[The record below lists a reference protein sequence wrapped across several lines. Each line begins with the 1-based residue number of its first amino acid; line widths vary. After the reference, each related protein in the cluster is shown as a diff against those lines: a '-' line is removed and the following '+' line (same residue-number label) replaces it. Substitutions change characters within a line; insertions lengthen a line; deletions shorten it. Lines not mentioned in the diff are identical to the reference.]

1 MEVRPLV
8 LTLLGESMTTRL
20 LALAVSSV
28 VAVPLSALAQGS
40 SVQIYGTL
48 NVDFEN
54 VQTSGATAV
63 SPLPAGQLGA
73 TPTGVNSS
81 SRNRVTS
88 NSSNIGFKGVED
100 VGGGL
105 SVVFQVESAVGVDNQ
120 ATFSANTASGSAVG
134 GGFATRNTNVGV
146 VGPFGTVFYGQ
157 WDTPY
162 KAISGAVDPLYFTGI
177 AYTGAIIG
185 TPGFGIGP
193 VTNGNVTLSADG
205 RSYANA
211 VNASFERRQ
220 GNSVQYWSPNFSGL
234 KARIVY
240 SANEGKSSNSPAVTQ
255 VNPTIFGL
263 SAEFETGS
271 VYVAWGYE
279 RHDDYFGLGAI
290 APAAQAVPVAA
301 VGGVPSASSRD
312 TGNKFVA
319 RYTLGNTE
327 VGAIYERL
335 KYDQTNGT
343 AAASAFKSYD
353 RNAYAVTLVHKIGAG
368 AVRAL
373 YGRGQEGGCTLVGGG
388 ACSAS
393 GLGAQQYTLGYS
405 YQLSTRTDLYGFYTR
420 IINDE
425 HATYQ
430 FANAAGIGATA
441 GADNLGFG
449 LGIRH
454 TF

>member
-193 VTNGNVTLSADG
+193 VTNGNVTLNAAG
-205 RSYANA
+205 TAFANTA
-211 VNASFERRQ
+211 NASFERRQ
-220 GNSVQYWSPNFSGL
+220 GNSVQYWTPNFDSL
-234 KARIVY
+234 SAKVAY
-240 SANEGKSSNSPAVTQ
+240 STNEGKTASSGTLTQ
-255 VNPTIFGL
+255 INPSIW
-263 SAEFETGS
+263 SANFEYEKGPL
-271 VYVAWGYE
+271 YLGYGYE
-279 RHDDYFGLGAI
+279 LHKDYFGLGAI
-290 APAAQAVPVAA
+290 VPAAQAIPVAA
-301 VGGVPSASSRD
+301 SGGSPAASSRD
-312 TGNKFVA
+312 TGLKVVA
-319 RYTLGNTE
+319 RYGFGTTRLG
-327 VGAIYERL
+327 VIYEQL
-335 KYDQTNGT
+335 KYEQQNSI
-343 AAASAFKSYD
+343 AAATAFQSYT
-353 RNAYAVTLVHKIGAG
+353 RNAYAFTATHEIGPGTFRGLYA
-368 AVRAL
+368 RAQSGSCSL
-373 YGRGQEGGCTLVGGG
+373 AGGG
-388 ACSAS
+388 ACLTS
-393 GLGAQQYTLGYS
+393 GLGARQYSLGYS
-405 YQLSTRTDLYGFYTR
+405 YTFSKRTDLYGFYTR
-420 IINDE
+420 VANDPN
-425 HATYQ
+425 ATYQ
-430 FANAAGIGATA
+430 FANAAGIGAAA
-441 GADNLGFG
+441 GAANVGYL